1 MDAVHVALRRL
12 RTGFVVW
19 FGVQAVL
26 GTAVAVLVI
35 EGLRR
40 HPMLGAA
47 MRGATWEIT
56 VTSGF
61 VASVL
66 LFALAMLVFVALL
79 DLKRWARLLLLV
91 VGWITAA
98 GALLSL
104 LGLSG
109 SAALADS
116 VLDLSS
122 SDWAAVQAGTVV
134 TKAIDLAFWSWLFY
148 TLQMNPA
155 VRDAFRHA
163 AGGCAPAARHP

>member
-1 MDAVHVALRRL
+1 MDPVHIALHRL

-19 FGVQAVL
+19 FVLQAVL

-35 EGLRR
+35 EGLKQLPFLDDVM
-40 HPMLGAA
+40 HG
-47 MRGATWEIT
+47 
-56 VTSGF
+56 VTPDFTIVSG
-61 VASVL
+61 VIGSLVL
-66 LFALAMLVFVALL
+66 LALAIPVFVALL
-79 DLKRWARLLLLV
+79 DLRNWARCLLLV

-109 SAALADS
+109 SAALAGS
-116 VLDLSS
+116 VLDLSP
-122 SDWAAVQAGTVV
+122 SDWAAIQAGTVV
-134 TKAIDLAFWSWLFY
+134 TKAIDLAFWSWLLY

-163 AGGCAPAARHP
+163 AGGCAPAAR